1 MKPIDIKNREQ
12 LAEAIKAAEG
22 RAKERRISVDDV
34 IDALAEVDERL
45 KIISTKTDAVGTMV
59 HVDVHAQRFPNAYR
73 YTPESTHFFAELK
86 KNGWRIVGISRGR
99 TNGPSGRI
107 IIELTAA
114 TKARIVERASTF

>member
-45 KIISTKTDAVGTMV
+45 NIISTRTDAIGTTV
-59 HVDVHAQRFPNAYR
+59 HVDVNAQRFPKAYK
-73 YTPESTHFFAELK
+73 YVPESTHFFAELK
-86 KNGWRIVGISRGR
+86 RDGWRIVSISRGK

-107 IIELTAA
+107 TIELTAA